1 MKKYYRGP
9 IKRLDATDIK
19 KDNNRLKYKKEIKTV
34 KENVLFYRNF
44 LNKLIRYKDSY
55 PIFSEDEIHDIIN
68 LIYEESNSS
77 SCSLEYVDTNELILQ
92 KETPEEVKKSKRL
105 FRKK

>member
-1 MKKYYRGP
+1 MCKIPMILR
-9 IKRLDATDIK
+9 AFFT
-19 KDNNRLKYKKEIKTV
+19 N
-34 KENVLFYRNF
+34 
-44 LNKLIRYKDSY
+44 
-55 PIFSEDEIHDIIN
+55 IN